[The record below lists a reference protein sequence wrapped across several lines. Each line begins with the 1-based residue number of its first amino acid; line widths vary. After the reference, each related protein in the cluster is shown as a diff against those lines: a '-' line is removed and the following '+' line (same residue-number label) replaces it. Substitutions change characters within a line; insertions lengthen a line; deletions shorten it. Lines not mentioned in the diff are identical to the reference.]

1 MKSWLSYLS
10 PNAGNPKSKIWVGH
24 KMHTSGPT
32 QVPALN
38 KLLFDSA
45 SQCLVSE
52 TSYHEVAIRPRSPA
66 LVHRIYFFF
75 LSPSTSTS
83 HILHQHQYHTIALY
97 KGYPRVHCHHRQK
110 RKLGSKGVLYLLL
123 F

>member
-75 LSPSTSTS
+75 FITVYLDFPYFTSTPVS
-83 HILHQHQYHTIALY
+83 YYSSL
-97 KGYPRVHCHHRQK
+97 
-110 RKLGSKGVLYLLL
+110 
-123 F
+123 